1 MRPHCIDL
9 VVCIFP
15 PTSNWSFSKKGRE
28 NMRYFRKILDSN
40 NRPTLSRKDVDLTMN
55 TKLSI
60 PVD

>member
-1 MRPHCIDL
+1 MDL